1 MNSKIKTETEF
12 AEEWSQSN
20 ENSDKEKND
29 FNTQTQV

>member
-20 ENSDKEKND
+20 ENSDKEKGW
-29 FNTQTQV
+29 T